1 MSNIA
6 VPSRFACLK
15 IEGDEERPKKNDRKS
30 VKSKKTDKPQS
41 ENKKINKPEKVENK
55 IEKQQVVISKKE
67 KKGEIAPQKQWEEW
81 KQKDSEFVNGSYQK
95 DLENA
100 ILLSKLDYEEKKT
113 LYEAAAVITE
123 PNKKMEKKKKGTKTI
138 SLDKFLVE
146 PEQSKN
152 EVNLKSSDSK
162 IETDLNFF
170 DKVRSDMVLELNKEK
185 LIENRK
191 NRNANIEKV
200 ITASQYQERLK
211 LELDK
216 NDELDKEVVL
226 LKVELADV
234 KSRNEELIK
243 ILEEGDLKEKADIL
257 LELDRLSTIKND
269 LMEEVTK
276 LHTLL
281 EIERSKVASLTA
293 EIQKNKDK
301 KSKKHS

>member
-55 IEKQQVVISKKE
+55 IEKQQVVIPKKE

>member
-55 IEKQQVVISKKE
+55 IEKQQVVIPKKE

-113 LYEAAAVITE
+113 LYEAAAITE